1 MRTAAVSGRSTLPS
15 QSWHFLLENFLRIS
29 VHDCHDGQVPQAE
42 ELGQSLSCPC
52 PVPTR
57 ENKRE
62 PSSCKTSYLSCGP
75 RGLEPTRKPFILTQF
90 SRHTATP
97 LSPLNWSRCLTYLTV
112 GLAGDFIG
120 VAQNLQ
126 LHVCLKY
133 SASETEE
140 QSSKSVTFRRHWPD
154 PPGRPQGLSH
164 PAQPGR
170 GVVQGRSGA
179 TKTQE

>member
-1 MRTAAVSGRSTLPS
+1 M
-15 QSWHFLLENFLRIS
+15 
-29 VHDCHDGQVPQAE
+29 
-42 ELGQSLSCPC
+42 
-52 PVPTR
+52 PTR
-57 ENKRE
+57 EQKRE
-62 PSSCKTSYLSCGP
+62 PSSCKTSYLLCGP
-75 RGLEPTRKPFILTQF
+75 RGLEPTWKPFILTQF

-126 LHVCLKY
+126 LHVCLKH

-154 PPGRPQGLSH
+154 PSRETSGPVTPCTARKGCCARLEWGHQDPGVTSSMEQSSRTPLAGSRAAARLPNTSRRAGCFQG
-164 PAQPGR
+164 
-170 GVVQGRSGA
+170 
-179 TKTQE
+179 